1 MTRGNQWEIVAAW
14 SDAWSQRRFRWTLL
28 ATSAAAAISPVIT
41 PSIFN
46 AVDRRPGRTPPE
58 PLLQLLGPAPV
69 STAIFALLISTL
81 ALVVGACIARP
92 LVLIR
97 GGLALVLLFT
107 LRMVAMT
114 LVPLT
119 APPGEIAL
127 PDPIGQLFY
136 PGSTPET
143 RDLFFSG
150 HTATLVLLIA
160 LVSTR
165 RAKMA
170 VAAVATTV
178 GVLLLVQH
186 AHWTVDV
193 LAAPLF
199 AAAAWRISGFA
210 ATRVGG
216 ADSRAGTE
224 GSDPGIDASSELA
237 VASDPP
243 GRRRGSRR
251 YHLC

>member
-1 MTRGNQWEIVAAW
+1 MNGTTRVPASVTRGNRWQVVAAW

-28 ATSAAAAISPVIT
+28 ATVAAAAVSPVLT

-46 AVDRRPGRTPPE
+46 AVQRRPGRTPPD
-58 PLLQLLGPAPV
+58 PLLPLLGPAPV
-69 STAIFALLISTL
+69 SAAIFVLLISTL

-97 GGLALVLLFT
+97 GAFALVLLFT
-107 LRMVAMT
+107 MRMIAMT
-114 LVPLT
+114 VVPLT

-127 PDPIGQLFY
+127 HDPIGQLFY

-165 RAKMA
+165 RARVA

-199 AAAAWRISGFA
+199 ATLAWRLSGIA
-210 ATRVGG
+210 APTHQGRGRPDPRPPRLAGIVGG
-216 ADSRAGTE
+216 GMVPSG
-224 GSDPGIDASSELA
+224 
-237 VASDPP
+237 
-243 GRRRGSRR
+243 
-251 YHLC
+251 